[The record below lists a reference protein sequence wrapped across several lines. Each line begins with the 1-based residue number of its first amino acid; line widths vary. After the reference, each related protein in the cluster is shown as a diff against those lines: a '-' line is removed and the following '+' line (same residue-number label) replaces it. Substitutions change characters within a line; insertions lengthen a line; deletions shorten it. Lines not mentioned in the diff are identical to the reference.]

1 MREPPLYPS
10 DPIYPR
16 DHYGHDPYGRGP
28 APPHPREPK
37 PPRQPRK
44 KRRKSLLLSLLGWSF
59 AAGVVV
65 FICASAAAGYLL
77 WKTSQDLPDYESL
90 SKYEPPVMTRIHAH
104 NGALIAE
111 YARERRIFV
120 PINTIPKR
128 VIAAFLSAEDR
139 RFYEHGGVD
148 FQGIARAVFKI
159 VEAKLSGSDRR
170 AEGGSTI
177 TQQVAKNFLLSSE
190 RSMERKVKEAILAV
204 RIERAYSKD
213 KILELY
219 LNEIYFG
226 IGAYGIAAA
235 SLSYFNKELQDLT
248 IEEAA
253 YLAALPKGPNNYHPF
268 RREKQ
273 ALIRRN
279 WIIGQMEENGYIS
292 SEEAEAAKVKPL
304 GVNLRTTGAHIFA
317 ADYFAEEVRR
327 TLLTRFGEDKL
338 YNGGL
343 SVRTTLDPRL
353 QQIARKSLMDGLV
366 TFDRTKGWRGP
377 VTKLDI
383 AGDWGKALDEVP
395 RPHDI
400 QPWRLGVVLKVDAA
414 KAIVGLRPE
423 KQQDGSLVGEREAI
437 ELTLDEVKWAKT
449 KKGTPKAVSDVV
461 SPGDVVY
468 VAPKDPDNVA
478 GVWSLMQI
486 PQVGGGIVA
495 MDPNTGRVLAVVGG
509 FSFAMSQFDRAIQAK
524 RQPGSSF
531 KPFVY
536 AAALD
541 NGYKPTSIILDA
553 PIEIEQG
560 PGQDIWKPENYEKE
574 HSAGPATLR
583 FGIESSRNQMTVRL
597 AQDLGMPLI
606 TEYARRF
613 GIYDD
618 LLPVLSMSLGAG
630 ETTLLR
636 LAAGYCAIAN
646 GGQQVR
652 PTLIDRIQ
660 DRWGH
665 TVWRHDQRVC
675 ENCKADDWHNQEE
688 PEIPDDRVQIIDPH
702 TAYQMTSILEGV
714 IQRGTARSLKALERP
729 LAGKTGTTNQEK
741 DAWFMGY
748 SPDLVVGVFMG
759 YDTPTPMGKGNTGG
773 KLAAPVFGNFMKE
786 ALADQPASPFRIPP
800 GIKLARVNLRTG
812 LRAGEED
819 PQSIMEA
826 FKPDEEPDDAY
837 SVIGFTEQGGTT
849 GSSPQGAVDDS
860 FYEAP
865 ARPRP
870 GYSAGRGGL
879 W

>member
-1 MREPPLYPS
+1 MREPLYPPE
-10 DPIYPR
+10 PIYPSE
-16 DHYGHDPYGRGP
+16 
-28 APPHPREPK
+28 PP
-37 PPRQPRK
+37 PPRRR
-44 KRRKSLLLSLLGWSF
+44 KRRKSFLLSFLGFGF
-59 AAGVVV
+59 AAAGVV

-90 SKYEPPVMTRIHAH
+90 AKYEPPVMTRIHAH

-148 FQGIARAVFKI
+148 FQGIARAVFKV
-159 VEAKLSGSDRR
+159 VEAKIQGNDRR

-190 RSMERKVKEAILAV
+190 RSMERKLKEAILAI

-248 IEEAA
+248 IEEVA

-268 RREKQ
+268 RRTKQ
-273 ALIRRN
+273 ALIRRD
-279 WIIGQMEENGYIS
+279 WIIGQMLENGYIS
-292 SEEAEAAKVKPL
+292 SEEAEAAKAKPL
-304 GVNLRTTGAHIFA
+304 GVNLRQTGAHIFA
-317 ADYFAEEVRR
+317 ADFFAEEVRR
-327 TLLTRFGEDKL
+327 TLLSQFGEEKL

-353 QQIARKSLMDGLV
+353 QQVARRSLMDGLV
-366 TFDRTKGWRGP
+366 QFDRSKGWRGP
-377 VTKLDI
+377 VTKLDVT
-383 AGDWGKALDEVP
+383 GDWGKALDAVESP
-395 RPHDI
+395 PDI
-400 QPWRLGVVLKVDAA
+400 QPWRLGVVLKTEPT
-414 KAIVGLRPE
+414 KAVIGLRPE
-423 KQQDGSLVGEREAI
+423 KQQDGSLVGKREAVEI
-437 ELTLDEVKWAKT
+437 VFEEMKWAKSAA
-449 KKGTPKAVSDVV
+449 KKVAPKAVTDVV
-461 SPGDVVY
+461 SPGDVIY
-468 VAPKDPDNVA
+468 VAPKDPGNVG

-486 PQVGGGIVA
+486 PEVGGGIVA
-495 MDPNTGRVLAVVGG
+495 LDPNTGRVLAVVGG

-536 AAALD
+536 ASALD

-574 HSAGPATLR
+574 HSAGPSTLR
-583 FGIESSRNQMTVRL
+583 FGIEHSRNQMTVRL
-597 AQDLGMPLI
+597 AQDLGMPII
-606 TEYARRF
+606 TDYAKRF

-630 ETTLLR
+630 ESTLLR
-636 LAAGYCAIAN
+636 LATGYCSIAN
-646 GGQQVR
+646 GGHQVR
-652 PTLIDRIQ
+652 ATLIDRIQ
-660 DRWGH
+660 DRWGR

-675 ENCKADDWHNQEE
+675 EGCKAEAWNGQEE
-688 PEIPDDRVQIIDPH
+688 PEIPDDRVQIMDPH
-702 TAYQMTSILEGV
+702 TAYQMTSMLEGV
-714 IQRGTARSLKALERP
+714 IQRGTATSLKALERP
-729 LAGKTGTTNQEK
+729 LAGKTGTTNEEK
-741 DAWFMGY
+741 DAWFIGY
-748 SPDLVVGVFMG
+748 SPDMVVGVFMG
-759 YDTPTPMGKGNTGG
+759 YDSPTPMGKGNTGG
-773 KLAAPVFGNFMKE
+773 KIAAPVFGSFVKE
-786 ALADQPASPFRIPP
+786 ALADQPAAPFRIPP
-800 GIKLARVNLRTG
+800 GVKLARVNLRTG

-826 FKPDEEPDDAY
+826 FKPGEEPDDAY
-837 SVIGFTEQGGTT
+837 SVIGFTDQGT
-849 GSSPQGAVDDS
+849 GAVPGRDDESSADDS
-860 FYEAP
+860 YYQPPPRQSP
-865 ARPRP
+865 AY
-870 GYSAGRGGL
+870 GSGRGGL

>member
-1 MREPPLYPS
+1 MREPLYPPEYPPEPIYPS
-10 DPIYPR
+10 DPP
-16 DHYGHDPYGRGP
+16 
-28 APPHPREPK
+28 
-37 PPRQPRK
+37 PPRRR
-44 KRRKSLLLSLLGWSF
+44 KRRKSLLLSFLGF
-59 AAGVVV
+59 GFAAAGVL
-65 FICASAAAGYLL
+65 FICASGAAGYML
-77 WKTSQDLPDYESL
+77 WKTSRDLPDYESL
-90 SKYEPPVMTRIHAH
+90 AKYEPPVMTRIHAH

-128 VIAAFLSAEDR
+128 VIAAFLSAEDK

-148 FQGIARAVFKI
+148 FQGIARAVYKVIESKI
-159 VEAKLSGSDRR
+159 EGSDRR

-190 RSMERKVKEAILAV
+190 RSMERKLKEAILAI

-248 IEEAA
+248 IEEVA

-273 ALIRRN
+273 ALIRRD
-279 WIIGQMEENGYIS
+279 WIIGQMQDNGYITA
-292 SEEAEAAKVKPL
+292 EEATTAKSKPL
-304 GVNLRTTGAHIFA
+304 GVNLRQTGAHIFA
-317 ADYFAEEVRR
+317 ADFFAEEVRR
-327 TLLTRFGEDKL
+327 TLLSQFGEDKL

-353 QQIARKSLMDGLV
+353 QQAARRSLMDGLV
-366 TFDRTKGWRGP
+366 QFDRTKGWRGP

-383 AGDWGKALDEVP
+383 AGDWGKALDAVE
-395 RPHDI
+395 RPPDI
-400 QPWRLGVVLKVDAA
+400 QPWRLGVVLKTEAN
-414 KAIVGLRPE
+414 KAVIGLRPE
-423 KQQDGSLVGEREAI
+423 KQQDGSLVGKREAVEI
-437 ELTLDEVKWAKT
+437 TFDEVKWAKSAT
-449 KKGTPKAVSDVV
+449 KKVPPKTITDVITG
-461 SPGDVVY
+461 GDVIY
-468 VAPKDPDNVA
+468 VAPKDPANVG
-478 GVWSLMQI
+478 GVWTLTQI
-486 PQVGGGIVA
+486 PEVGGGIVA

-509 FSFAMSQFDRAIQAK
+509 FSFAMSQFDRAIQAR
-524 RQPGSSF
+524 RQPGSAF

-574 HSAGPATLR
+574 HSAGPSTLR
-583 FGIESSRNQMTVRL
+583 FGVEHSRNQMTVRL
-597 AQDLGMPLI
+597 AQDLGMPII
-606 TEYARRF
+606 TDYAKRF

-636 LAAGYCAIAN
+636 VATGYCSIAN
-646 GGQQVR
+646 GGHQVWA
-652 PTLIDRIQ
+652 TLIDRIQ
-660 DRWGH
+660 DRWGR

-675 ENCKADDWHNQEE
+675 EGCKVDAWNGQEE
-688 PEIPDDRVQIIDPH
+688 PEVPDDRVQIMDPH
-702 TAYQMTSILEGV
+702 TAYQMTSMLEGV
-714 IQRGTARSLKALERP
+714 VQRGTATSLKALERP
-729 LAGKTGTTNQEK
+729 LAGKTGTTNEEK
-741 DAWFMGY
+741 DAWFVGY

-759 YDTPTPMGKGNTGG
+759 YDTPVPMGKGNTGG
-773 KLAAPVFGNFMKE
+773 KVAAPVFGDFMKE
-786 ALADQPASPFRIPP
+786 ALAATPAAPFRIPP
-800 GIKLARVNLRTG
+800 GLKLARINLRTG

-826 FKPDEEPDDAY
+826 FKPGEEPDDAY
-837 SVIGFTEQGGTT
+837 SVIGFTDQGPG
-849 GSSPQGAVDDS
+849 GEPGREGAADD
-860 FYEAP
+860 YYQP
-865 ARPRP
+865 PPRQSP
-870 GYSAGRGGL
+870 GYGSDRGGL